1 MVTLSQS
8 RAFSGFSVNDIQKAK
23 QFYGETLGLKVTEAN
38 GLLRLHLASG
48 GTVLIYPKPNHA
60 LASYTILNFPVD
72 NIESAVEDLT
82 RNGVRFEHYE
92 GNIKT
97 DANGIFRDGG

>member
-1 MVTLSQS
+1 
-8 RAFSGFSVNDIQKAK
+8 
-23 QFYGETLGLKVTEAN
+23 
-38 GLLRLHLASG
+38 
-48 GTVLIYPKPNHA
+48 
-60 LASYTILNFPVD
+60 VD

-97 DANGIFRDGG
+97 DANGIFRDGGPLITWFKDPAGNICSVLEDKAA